1 MHRRLSNPQVIA
13 LAVIVVGLVFL
24 ALFFRKTGILSQ
36 LGDLEQL
43 RAYIQSFAPWSAVVF
58 FFLQLTSVI
67 VAPIPSNLMATVGG
81 MCFGF
86 LMGGAITMTAVILG
100 SSITFSLARVL
111 GQQWAERVIGQKL
124 SPKYRE
130 LIERKRDSFLVL
142 AFLFPFF
149 PDDLLCILAG
159 LTEIPFKRF
168 LLIIVLTR
176 PWGLL
181 FAAGLGSYLPSIP
194 QWALPLVAV
203 GGVLLFV
210 LGLKY
215 GDRVEAALTRRLTH

>member
-1 MHRRLSNPQVIA
+1 MRRRLSNLQTVA
-13 LAVIVVGLVFL
+13 LALVVVGLVL
-24 ALFFRKTGILSQ
+24 LSIFFRKTDILSQ
-36 LGDLEQL
+36 LGDLQQL
-43 RAYIQSFAPWSAVVF
+43 RAYIQSFAPWSALVF
-58 FFLQLTSVI
+58 FLLQLTSVI

-86 LMGGAITMTAVILG
+86 VMGGAITLSAVILG
-100 SSITFSLARVL
+100 STITFSLARIL
-111 GQQWAERVIGQKL
+111 GQSWAEHIIGEKL
-124 SPKYRE
+124 SPKYRT
-130 LIERKRDSFLVL
+130 LIERKRDSFLAL

-159 LTEIPFKRF
+159 LTEIPTKRF
-168 LLIIVLTR
+168 ILIILFTR

-194 QWALPLVAV
+194 QWALPLVAI

-215 GDRVEAALTRRLTH
+215 GDRVEAALTKRFSR